1 MGFTIEKMIQ
11 RFQIHCISVDQLLW
25 KWKRCAWVTLGHT
38 ALFATNTTRLKER
51 KSMQLRV
58 VRNLLMLHLSA
69 SPGQRIFLDVT
80 SHFLPP
86 PASIHF
92 AFCLAIN
99 TLPSC
104 GGDIYCTWPSTHSKQ
119 KTLIKEDACVHI
131 HTCIHVTTRHS
142 YTGYSCWLIFNR
154 QSCKMSILLHRA
166 KSLNKILPQE
176 MRVNSENFGTYVK

>member
-1 MGFTIEKMIQ
+1 MGFTIGKMIQ
-11 RFQIHCISVDQLLW
+11 CFQIHCISVDQLLW
-25 KWKRCAWVTLGHT
+25 KWKRCAWVALGHT
-38 ALFATNTTRLKER
+38 ALFATNTTKLKER

-58 VRNLLMLHLSA
+58 VTNLQVVHLSA

-104 GGDIYCTWPSTHSKQ
+104 GGDIYYNMATSTHSKQ
-119 KTLIKEDACVHI
+119 KTLIKEDACINI
-131 HTCIHVTTRHS
+131 HTCIHVTTSHP
-142 YTGYSCWLIFNR
+142 YIGYLCWLSFNR
-154 QSCKMSILLHRA
+154 C
-166 KSLNKILPQE
+166 
-176 MRVNSENFGTYVK
+176 